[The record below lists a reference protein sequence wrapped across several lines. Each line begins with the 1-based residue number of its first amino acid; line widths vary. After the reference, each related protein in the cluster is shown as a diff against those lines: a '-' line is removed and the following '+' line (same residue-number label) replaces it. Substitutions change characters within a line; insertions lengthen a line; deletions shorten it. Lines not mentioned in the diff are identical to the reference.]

1 MAGTGQGLFVGV
13 AVLGMVALGWAANA
27 EPIPLPTPAPLPKEK
42 GAATSRP
49 AAPAQSATPAQSP
62 TSGLAAGV
70 RSLFHLDKD
79 AEPPTTSTT
88 PVTTSAS
95 FTPSQRAQ
103 VDKVSAYLSGM
114 QQLIGDFVQVGP
126 DGSRV
131 KGEFYIQKPGK
142 VRFEYEPPSRIE
154 IVADGQSVIVR
165 DRKLATQDLYP
176 LSQTPLRFLLS
187 ERIDLLRETNVIGI
201 RADDTF
207 VTITIEERQPLVGTS
222 RLVMMMGA
230 KDYQLKQW
238 TITDPQGYDT
248 TVAVSNLDN
257 SKRPD
262 PGMFKIDYTRY
273 IQ

>member
-13 AVLGMVALGWAANA
+13 AVLGMVALGWAARA
-27 EPIPLPTPAPLPKEK
+27 ETIPLPTPAPLPKETGSPSK
-42 GAATSRP
+42 SGTA
-49 AAPAQSATPAQSP
+49 AQSGS
-62 TSGLAAGV
+62 SGLAAGV
-70 RSLFHLDKD
+70 KSLFHLDR
-79 AEPPTTSTT
+79 EPASSAT
-88 PVTTSAS
+88 PVTTTTGFNAG
-95 FTPSQRAQ
+95 QRAQ
-103 VDKVSAYLSGM
+103 VDKVSAYLSSM
-114 QQLIGDFVQVGP
+114 QQLVGDFVQLGP

-131 KGEFYIQKPGK
+131 RGEFYMQKPGK
-142 VRFEYEPPSRIE
+142 IRFEYEPPSRIE
-154 IVADGQSVIVR
+154 IIADGQSVVVR

-187 ERIDLLRETNVIGI
+187 DRIDLLRETNVVGV

-207 VTITIEERQPLVGTS
+207 VTITIEEQQALIGTS
-222 RLVMMMGA
+222 RLMMMVGA
-230 KDYQLKQW
+230 KDFQLKQW

-262 PGMFKIDYTRY
+262 PNLFKIDYTRY

>member
-13 AVLGMVALGWAANA
+13 AVLGMVALGWAARA
-27 EPIPLPTPAPLPKEK
+27 ETIPLPTPAPLPKETGSPSK
-42 GAATSRP
+42 SGTA
-49 AAPAQSATPAQSP
+49 AQSGS
-62 TSGLAAGV
+62 SGLAAGV
-70 RSLFHLDKD
+70 KSLFHLDR
-79 AEPPTTSTT
+79 EPASSAT
-88 PVTTSAS
+88 PVTTTTGFNAG
-95 FTPSQRAQ
+95 QRAQ
-103 VDKVSAYLSGM
+103 VDKVSAYLSSIP
-114 QQLIGDFVQVGP
+114 QLVGNFVQVGP

-131 KGEFYIQKPGK
+131 RGEFYMQKPGK
-142 VRFEYEPPSRIE
+142 IRFEYEPPSRIE
-154 IVADGQSVIVR
+154 IIADGQSVVVR

-187 ERIDLLRETNVIGI
+187 DRIDLLRETNVVGV

-207 VTITIEERQPLVGTS
+207 VTITIEEQQALIGTS
-222 RLVMMMGA
+222 RLMMMVGA
-230 KDYQLKQW
+230 KDFQLKQW

-262 PGMFKIDYTRY
+262 PNLFKIDYTRY